1 MDLKQLTVN
10 AVRVLAVDEIE
21 KANSGHPG
29 LPLGASPIACELF
42 SDFLSFNP
50 ENPNFFNRD
59 RFILSAGHG
68 SAMLY
73 ALLHLFGYDISIEDL
88 KQFRQ
93 VGSIT
98 SGHPERGTAPGVEI
112 TTGPLGQGIANAVGM
127 AIAEKHLAAQYN
139 RDGFDIVDHYTY
151 ALCGDGC
158 MQEGIEYEAASLAG
172 TLKLNKLIVFYDKN
186 NITIEG
192 NTDLAFTEDVGERH
206 KAQGW
211 NVLYVKDGNDLS
223 ELKKAIAKAK
233 KQVEKPTLIIC
244 KTLIG
249 YGSPLQGSE
258 KTHGAPLGAENIKIL
273 RENLGWTLPA
283 FEVPEEL
290 KEQRK
295 KYIRKGKAI
304 EKKWNTL
311 FNEYAKAYPE
321 LAKQFKHAVDG
332 NYNIANAFDGLEF
345 TKSEAT
351 RSTGSTVLNKLA
363 DAIPSLF
370 GGSADLGP
378 SNKTVMKNR
387 SYFSAENPEGS
398 NVHFGIREHAM
409 AAACNGIAAHGGL
422 LPYCSTFFVFSDY
435 MKNAVRL
442 SAMMH
447 LRVIYI
453 FTHDSIGVGEDG
465 PTHQPIEQ
473 FAALRSI
480 PDLQVIRPADGT
492 ETVYAYRS
500 AVEYNGPT
508 AIILSRQN
516 LPQQS
521 GSDEKVLKGA
531 YVSSGCASTADCL
544 LIACGSELDL
554 CIKAQTLLKEEHSIN
569 AAVISMPS
577 MEIFERQTE
586 EYKQCVIPDSI
597 KARVC
602 VEAGSSMPWYKYA
615 GDNGQ
620 IIAIDRFGESGKA
633 EQLFVNFGFS
643 PENVC
648 EKALLS
654 IKKQNNSI
662 N

>member
-1 MDLKQLTVN
+1 MDVKQLTVN
-10 AVRVLAVDEIE
+10 TVRVLSVDAIE

-42 SDFLSFNP
+42 TDFLKFNP
-50 ENPNFFNRD
+50 KNPAFFDRD
-59 RFILSAGHG
+59 RFVLSAGHG

-73 ALLHLFGYDISIEDL
+73 SLLYLFGYDITIDDL
-88 KQFRQ
+88 KNFRQ

-98 SGHPERGTAPGVEI
+98 SGHPEYGTTPGVEV

-127 AIAEKHLAAQYN
+127 AMAEKHLAALYN

-172 TLKLNKLIVFYDKN
+172 TLKLNKLIVLYDKN

-192 NTDLAFTEDVGERH
+192 NTDLAFTEDVGARH

-211 NVLYVKDGNDLS
+211 NVLYVKDGNDLA

-233 KQVEKPTLIIC
+233 KQKEKPSLIIC
-244 KTLIG
+244 RTQIG

-258 KTHGAPLGAENIKIL
+258 KSHGSPLGTDNLKKL
-273 RENLGWTLPA
+273 KENLGWTLPP
-283 FEVPEEL
+283 FEIPAEVSA
-290 KEQRK
+290 QTK
-295 KYIRKGKAI
+295 KYIRKGNSI
-304 EKKWNTL
+304 EKKWNKMFSEYSEKYPDFAKE
-311 FNEYAKAYPE
+311 FNNALSGK
-321 LAKQFKHAVDG
+321 
-332 NYNIANAFDGLEF
+332 YNTEDIFSGIEF
-345 TKSEAT
+345 IKPEAT
-351 RSTGSTVLNKLA
+351 RSTGSIVLNKIA
-363 DAIPSLF
+363 DCIPSLF

-387 SYFSAENPEGS
+387 SYFSADNPSGS
-398 NVHFGIREHAM
+398 NIHFGIREHAM
-409 AAACNGIAAHGGL
+409 AAACNGMAAHGGV

-442 SAMMH
+442 SALMK

-473 FAALRSI
+473 LTSLRSI
-480 PDLQVIRPADGT
+480 PGLHVIRPTDGS

-500 AVEYNGPT
+500 ALEYNGPT

-516 LPQQS
+516 LPQQK
-521 GSDEKVLKGA
+521 GSDQNALKGGYIISKGRKA
-531 YVSSGCASTADCL
+531 TPDCI
-544 LIACGSELDL
+544 LISCGSEVDI
-554 CIKAQTLLKEEHSIN
+554 CVKAQELLNNDHSIS
-569 AAVISMPS
+569 ADVISMPS
-577 MEIFERQTE
+577 MEIFDKQSE
-586 EYKQCVIPDSI
+586 EYKQSVIPDSV
-597 KARVC
+597 KSRVC
-602 VEAGSSMPWYKYA
+602 VEAGSSIPWYKYCA
-615 GDNGQ
+615 DGK
-620 IIAIDRFGESGKA
+620 IISIERFGESGKA
-633 EQLFVNFGFS
+633 EQLFEDFGFT

-648 EKALLS
+648 KKALET
-654 IKKQNNSI
+654 I
-662 N
+662 NKE

>member
-172 TLKLNKLIVFYDKN
+172 TLKLNKLIVLYDKN

-192 NTDLAFTEDVGERH
+192 NTDLAFTEDVGGRH

-258 KTHGAPLGAENIKIL
+258 KTHGAPLGAENIKKL

-321 LAKQFKHAVDG
+321 LAKQFKDAVDG

-521 GSDEKVLKGA
+521 GSDEKALKGA
-531 YVSSGCASTADCL
+531 YVSSGCANTAKCL

-586 EYKQCVIPDSI
+586 EYKQTVIPDSI

-654 IKKQNNSI
+654 IKKAK
-662 N
+662 

>member
-73 ALLHLFGYDISIEDL
+73 ALLHLFGYDLSIEDL

-172 TLKLNKLIVFYDKN
+172 TLKLNKLIVLYDKN

-192 NTDLAFTEDVGERH
+192 NTDLAFTEDVGARH

-258 KTHGAPLGAENIKIL
+258 KTHGAPLGAENIKKL

-321 LAKQFKHAVDG
+321 LAKQFKDAVDG

-521 GSDEKVLKGA
+521 GSDEKALKGA

-586 EYKQCVIPDSI
+586 EYKQTVIPDSI

-654 IKKQNNSI
+654 IKKAK
-662 N
+662 

>member
-172 TLKLNKLIVFYDKN
+172 TLKLNKLIVLYDKN

-192 NTDLAFTEDVGERH
+192 NTDLAFTEDVGGRH

-258 KTHGAPLGAENIKIL
+258 KTHGAPLGAENIKKL

-321 LAKQFKHAVDG
+321 LAKQFKDAVDG

-480 PDLQVIRPADGT
+480 PDLQIIRPADGT

-521 GSDEKVLKGA
+521 GSDEKALKGA

-586 EYKQCVIPDSI
+586 EYKQTVIPDSI

-654 IKKQNNSI
+654 IKKAK
-662 N
+662 

>member
-192 NTDLAFTEDVGERH
+192 NTDLAFTEDVGARH

-321 LAKQFKHAVDG
+321 LAKQFKDAVDG

-521 GSDEKVLKGA
+521 GSDEKALKGA

-586 EYKQCVIPDSI
+586 EYKQTVIPDSI

-654 IKKQNNSI
+654 IKKAK
-662 N
+662 

>member
-172 TLKLNKLIVFYDKN
+172 TLKLNKLIVLYDKN

-192 NTDLAFTEDVGERH
+192 NTDLAFTEDVGVRH

-258 KTHGAPLGAENIKIL
+258 KTHGAPLGAENIKKL

-321 LAKQFKHAVDG
+321 LAKQFKDAVDG

-521 GSDEKVLKGA
+521 GSDEKALKGA
-531 YVSSGCASTADCL
+531 YVSSGCTSTADCL

-586 EYKQCVIPDSI
+586 EYKQTVIPDSI

-654 IKKQNNSI
+654 IKKAK
-662 N
+662 

>member
-172 TLKLNKLIVFYDKN
+172 TLKLNKLIVLYDKN

-192 NTDLAFTEDVGERH
+192 STDLAFTEDVGARH

-211 NVLYVKDGNDLS
+211 NVLHVKDGNDLS

-258 KTHGAPLGAENIKIL
+258 KTHGSPLGAENIKKL
-273 RENLGWTLPA
+273 KDNLGWTLPA

-311 FNEYAKAYPE
+311 LNEYAKAYPE
-321 LAKQFKHAVDG
+321 LAKQFKDAVDG

-351 RSTGSTVLNKLA
+351 RSTGSTVLNRLA

-586 EYKQCVIPDSI
+586 EYKQTVIPDSI

-654 IKKQNNSI
+654 IKKAK
-662 N
+662 

>member
-172 TLKLNKLIVFYDKN
+172 TLKLNKLIVLYDKN

-192 NTDLAFTEDVGERH
+192 NTDLAFTEDVGGRH

-258 KTHGAPLGAENIKIL
+258 KTHGAPLGAENIKKL

-321 LAKQFKHAVDG
+321 LAKQFKDAVDG

-409 AAACNGIAAHGGL
+409 AAVCNGIAAHGGL

-521 GSDEKVLKGA
+521 GSDEKALKGA
-531 YVSSGCASTADCL
+531 YVSSGCANTAKCL

-586 EYKQCVIPDSI
+586 EYKQTVIPDSI

-654 IKKQNNSI
+654 IKKAK
-662 N
+662 

>member
-50 ENPNFFNRD
+50 GNPNFFNRD

-73 ALLHLFGYDISIEDL
+73 ALLHLFGYDISIDDL

-172 TLKLNKLIVFYDKN
+172 TLKLNKLIVLYDKN

-192 NTDLAFTEDVGERH
+192 NTDLAFTEDVGARH

-258 KTHGAPLGAENIKIL
+258 KTHGSPLGAENIKIL
-273 RENLGWTLPA
+273 KENLGWTLPA

-304 EKKWNTL
+304 EKRWNTL
-311 FNEYAKAYPE
+311 FNEYAKTYPE
-321 LAKQFKHAVDG
+321 LAKQFKDAVDG

-351 RSTGSTVLNKLA
+351 RSTGSTVLNRLA
-363 DAIPSLF
+363 DATPSLF

-409 AAACNGIAAHGGL
+409 AAACNGMAAHGGL

-442 SAMMH
+442 SAMMR

-473 FAALRSI
+473 FAVLRSI
-480 PDLQVIRPADGT
+480 PDLQVIRPADGM

-500 AVEYNGPT
+500 AVEYDGPT

-521 GSDEKVLKGA
+521 GSDEKALKGA
-531 YVSSGCASTADCL
+531 YVSSDCAGTPDCL
-544 LIACGSELDL
+544 LIGCGSELDL

-569 AAVISMPS
+569 AKVISMPS

-586 EYKQCVIPDSI
+586 EYKQSIIPDSI

-633 EQLFVNFGFS
+633 EQLFVNFGFTA
-643 PENVC
+643 ENVC

-654 IKKQNNSI
+654 IKKAK
-662 N
+662 

>member
-139 RDGFDIVDHYTY
+139 REGFDIVDHYTY

-172 TLKLNKLIVFYDKN
+172 TLKLNKLIVLYDKN

-192 NTDLAFTEDVGERH
+192 NTDLAFTEDVGARH

-223 ELKKAIAKAK
+223 ELKKTIAKAK
-233 KQVEKPTLIIC
+233 KQTEKPTLIIC

-258 KTHGAPLGAENIKIL
+258 KTHGAPLGAENIKKL
-273 RENLGWTLPA
+273 KENLGWTLPD
-283 FEVPEEL
+283 FEIPEDL

-321 LAKQFKHAVDG
+321 LAKQFKDAVDG
-332 NYNIANAFDGLEF
+332 NHNIANAFDSLEF

-586 EYKQCVIPDSI
+586 EYKQTVIPDSI

-654 IKKQNNSI
+654 IKKAK
-662 N
+662 

>member
-172 TLKLNKLIVFYDKN
+172 TLKLNKLIVLYDKN

-192 NTDLAFTEDVGERH
+192 NTDLAFTEDVGVRH

-258 KTHGAPLGAENIKIL
+258 KTHGAPLGAENIKKL

-321 LAKQFKHAVDG
+321 LAKQFKDAVDG
-332 NYNIANAFDGLEF
+332 NYNIANAFDSLEF

-531 YVSSGCASTADCL
+531 YVSSGCASTAECL

-554 CIKAQTLLKEEHSIN
+554 CIKAQTLLKEKHSIN

-586 EYKQCVIPDSI
+586 EYKQTVIPDSI

-654 IKKQNNSI
+654 IKKAK
-662 N
+662 

>member
-50 ENPNFFNRD
+50 ANPNFFNRD

-172 TLKLNKLIVFYDKN
+172 TLKLNKLIVLYDKN

-192 NTDLAFTEDVGERH
+192 NTDLAFTEDVGGRH

-258 KTHGAPLGAENIKIL
+258 KTHGAPLGAENIKKL

-290 KEQRK
+290 EEQRK

-321 LAKQFKHAVDG
+321 LAKQFKNAVDG

-521 GSDEKVLKGA
+521 GSDEKALKGA

-648 EKALLS
+648 EKSLLA
-654 IKKQNNSI
+654 IKKAK
-662 N
+662 

>member
-93 VGSIT
+93 VESIT

-139 RDGFDIVDHYTY
+139 REGFDIIDHYTY

-172 TLKLNKLIVFYDKN
+172 TLKLNKLIVLYDKN

-192 NTDLAFTEDVGERH
+192 NTDLAFTEDVGARH

-223 ELKKAIAKAK
+223 ELKKTIAKAK
-233 KQVEKPTLIIC
+233 KQTEKPTLIIC

-258 KTHGAPLGAENIKIL
+258 KIHGTPLGAENLKKL
-273 RENLGWTLPA
+273 KENLGWTLPD
-283 FEVPEEL
+283 FEIPEEL

-321 LAKQFKHAVDG
+321 LAKQFKDAVDG

-387 SYFSAENPEGS
+387 TYFSAENLEGS
-398 NVHFGIREHAM
+398 NMHFGIREHAM

-473 FAALRSI
+473 LTALRSI

-521 GSDEKVLKGA
+521 GSDEKTLKGA
-531 YVSSGCASTADCL
+531 YVSSGCTNTAGCL

-569 AAVISMPS
+569 AAVVSMPS

-586 EYKQCVIPDSI
+586 EYKQSVIPDSI

-633 EQLFVNFGFS
+633 EQLFVNFGFT

>member
-172 TLKLNKLIVFYDKN
+172 TLKLNKLIVLYDKN

-192 NTDLAFTEDVGERH
+192 NTDLAFTEDVGARH

-258 KTHGAPLGAENIKIL
+258 KTHGAPLGAENIKKL

-321 LAKQFKHAVDG
+321 LAKQFKDAVDG

-586 EYKQCVIPDSI
+586 EYKQTVIPDSI

-654 IKKQNNSI
+654 IKKAK
-662 N
+662 

>member
-172 TLKLNKLIVFYDKN
+172 TLKLNKLIVLYDKN

-192 NTDLAFTEDVGERH
+192 STDLAFTEDVGGRH

-258 KTHGAPLGAENIKIL
+258 KTHGAPLGAENIKKL
-273 RENLGWTLPA
+273 RDNLGWTLPA

-321 LAKQFKHAVDG
+321 LAKQFKDAVDG

-363 DAIPSLF
+363 DATPSLF

-521 GSDEKVLKGA
+521 GSDEKALKGA
-531 YVSSGCASTADCL
+531 YVSSDCASTADCL

-586 EYKQCVIPDSI
+586 EYKQTVIPDSI

-654 IKKQNNSI
+654 IKKAK
-662 N
+662 

>member
-172 TLKLNKLIVFYDKN
+172 TLKLNKLIVLYDKN

-192 NTDLAFTEDVGERH
+192 NTDLAFTEDVGARH

-223 ELKKAIAKAK
+223 VLKKTIAKAK
-233 KQVEKPTLIIC
+233 KQTEKPTLIIC

-258 KTHGAPLGAENIKIL
+258 KTHGAPLGAENIKKL
-273 RENLGWTLPA
+273 KENLGWTLPD
-283 FEVPEEL
+283 FEIPEDL

-321 LAKQFKHAVDG
+321 LAKQFKDAVDG
-332 NYNIANAFDGLEF
+332 YYNIANAFDSLEF

-521 GSDEKVLKGA
+521 GSDEKALKGA
-531 YVSSGCASTADCL
+531 YVSSGCANTAECL

-586 EYKQCVIPDSI
+586 EYKQTVIPDSI

-654 IKKQNNSI
+654 IKKAK
-662 N
+662 

>member
-172 TLKLNKLIVFYDKN
+172 TLKLNKLIVLYDKN

-192 NTDLAFTEDVGERH
+192 NTDLAFTEDVGARH

-258 KTHGAPLGAENIKIL
+258 KTHGAPLGAENIKKL

-321 LAKQFKHAVDG
+321 LAKQFKDAFDG

-521 GSDEKVLKGA
+521 GSDEKALKGA

-586 EYKQCVIPDSI
+586 EYKQTVIPDSI

-654 IKKQNNSI
+654 IKKAK
-662 N
+662 